1 MSEHN
6 FLSMQGSI
14 QQQKSDLDRT
24 REQQMALVNSQREE
38 LEQMQQTIDK
48 QKV

>member
-1 MSEHN
+1 
-6 FLSMQGSI
+6 MQGSI

-38 LEQMQQTIDK
+38 LKQMQQTIDK